1 MNVLE
6 TFRTGLE
13 AVVSH
18 RLRSALT
25 VLGIMIG
32 ITAVILTVGL
42 GEGAQ
47 QQVSSQISAL
57 GSNLLTVTPG
67 STTSS
72 EGIRGGFGSASTL
85 TVGDATALSS
95 RVVAPDINAV
105 APATTVSD
113 SLVAGTTNWT
123 TTVVGTDPSWLTV
136 RGRSMTEG
144 RFIADHDLATRADV
158 VVLGATTAQELF
170 GFRDP
175 VGQTVDVAGQP
186 MSVIGVLNTVGSSS
200 SSSSTSSNPD
210 DQAIVPLTTASALL
224 FGGSSRNSVSQI
236 LVQATSAGTL
246 SAAYQ
251 EADAELLSLHGI
263 TTAASA
269 DFTITSE
276 QQVLSTATS
285 VDKTL
290 TVLLGGVAGISLLVG
305 GIGVMNI
312 MLVSVT
318 ERIREIGLRKALG
331 ATPRVIRRQ
340 FLVEASV
347 LGSVG
352 GILGA
357 GLGLLGAAILPHFIS
372 DKITISP
379 VATVG
384 AIVIAIGIGI
394 AFGVYPASRAAR
406 LAPIDALRS
415 E

>member
-1 MNVLE
+1 VNVLE
-6 TFRTGLE
+6 TLRTGLE

-18 RLRSALT
+18 RLRSSLT

-32 ITAVILTVGL
+32 ISAVILTVGL

-47 QQVSSQISAL
+47 QQVGSEISAL
-57 GSNLLTVTPG
+57 GSNLLTVSPG

-85 TVGDATALSS
+85 TVSDATALASKT
-95 RVVAPDINAV
+95 VAPDIGAV
-105 APATTVSD
+105 APTTTESE

-136 RGRSMTEG
+136 RGRSITEG
-144 RFIADHDLATRADV
+144 RFIAGHDVSTRADV
-158 VVLGATTAQELF
+158 VVLGSTTAEELF
-170 GFRDP
+170 SARDP
-175 VGQTVDVAGQP
+175 VGQTVTINGVP
-186 MSVIGVLNTVGSSS
+186 MQVIGVLNTVGSTG
-200 SSSSTSSNPD
+200 SSSTTSDQD
-210 DQAIVPLTTASALL
+210 DQAIVPITTASIQL
-224 FGGSSRNSVSQI
+224 FGGTSRNSVSDI
-236 LVQATSAGTL
+236 LIQSTSSSTL

-251 EADAELLSLHGI
+251 EADAELLSLHDI
-263 TTAASA
+263 TDAADA
-269 DFTITSE
+269 DFSIES
-276 QQVLSTATS
+276 QQSLLSTATS

-331 ATPRVIRRQ
+331 ATPRAIRRQ

-347 LGSVG
+347 LGMVG

-357 GLGLLGAAILPHFIS
+357 GLGLIGAVVLPHFIS
-372 DKITISP
+372 DPIAISP

-384 AIVIAIGIGI
+384 AIVVAIGIGV

-406 LAPIDALRS
+406 LAPIDALRT

>member
-1 MNVLE
+1 
-6 TFRTGLE
+6 
-13 AVVSH
+13 
-18 RLRSALT
+18 
-25 VLGIMIG
+25 
-32 ITAVILTVGL
+32 
-42 GEGAQ
+42 
-47 QQVSSQISAL
+47 
-57 GSNLLTVTPG
+57 
-67 STTSS
+67 
-72 EGIRGGFGSASTL
+72 
-85 TVGDATALSS
+85 
-95 RVVAPDINAV
+95 
-105 APATTVSD
+105 
-113 SLVAGTTNWT
+113 
-123 TTVVGTDPSWLTV
+123 
-136 RGRSMTEG
+136 
-144 RFIADHDLATRADV
+144 
-158 VVLGATTAQELF
+158 LGATTAQELF

-200 SSSSTSSNPD
+200 SSSSTTSNPD

-236 LVQATSAGTL
+236 LIQATSSGTL

-251 EADAELLSLHGI
+251 EADAELLSLHGV
-263 TTAASA
+263 TTTASA

-352 GILGA
+352 GVLGA